1 MGQKGNRTRQEIVEE
16 SLQLFSVKG
25 YFNTSISD
33 LLEATGLT
41 KGGLYGHFR
50 SKEEVWVAAYDRAV
64 EIWKAVVFAGVTEID
79 DPLERVLKTVENDLL
94 GYVGGE
100 VFAGGCFFFNM
111 LVELSGQRDE
121 MIRRIL
127 EGFKRFTLLL
137 GSWLEEAVES
147 GRLPPHVDPAEMADF
162 VVTVLNGAAARY
174 AAQRDPVIL
183 EQTLRQ
189 LKLHLAPLPG

>member
-1 MGQKGNRTRQEIVEE
+1 MGQKGSRTRQDIVEA

-50 SKEEVWVAAYDRAV
+50 SKEEIWVAAYDRAV
-64 EIWKAVVFAGVTEID
+64 EIWQGVVFAGVAEID

-100 VFAGGCFFFNM
+100 VFAGGCFFLNM
-111 LVELSGQRDE
+111 LVELSGQSE
-121 MIRRIL
+121 AMSRRIL
-127 EGFKRFTLLL
+127 EGFNRFTRLLA
-137 GSWLEEAVES
+137 SWLKEAVE
-147 GRLPPHVDPAEMADF
+147 LELLAPHVDPTEMADF
-162 VVTVLNGAAARY
+162 IVTALNGAAARY
-174 AAQRDPVIL
+174 AAQREPMIL
-183 EQTLRQ
+183 EQTVRQ
-189 LKLHLAPLPG
+189 LRLHVAQAPG

>member
-1 MGQKGNRTRQEIVEE
+1 MGQKGNRTRQEIVEA

-33 LLEATGLT
+33 ILEATGLT
-41 KGGLYGHFR
+41 KGGLYGHFS
-50 SKEEVWVAAYDRAV
+50 SKEEIWVAAYDRAV

-111 LVELSGQRDE
+111 LVELSGQSEE

-137 GSWLEEAVES
+137 ASWLKEAVES
-147 GRLPPHVDPAEMADF
+147 GRLSSHVDPAEMADF
-162 VVTVLNGAAARY
+162 IVTALNGAAARY
-174 AAQRDPVIL
+174 AAQRDPAIL
-183 EQTLRQ
+183 EQTVRQ